1 MSDHHISSSPTEN
14 KDAFRLDSLYDIPA
28 PEGCEGTWHRYV
40 IVQGNNRIVGMRAGL
55 RSEVNKVVCDYIER
69 LNLRFAKQKAKAAR

>member
-1 MSDHHISSSPTEN
+1 MSDVHISSPTE
-14 KDAFRLDSLYDIPA
+14 DTECYFRLDSLHDVPA
-28 PEGCEGTWHRYV
+28 PEGCEGTWQRYV

-55 RSEVNKVVCDYIER
+55 QSEVSKVVSDYIER

>member
-1 MSDHHISSSPTEN
+1 MSDIHIASPTEES
-14 KDAFRLDSLYDIPA
+14 DSYFRLDSLHDVPA
-28 PEGCEGTWHRYV
+28 PDGCEGTWHRYV

-55 RSEVNKVVCDYIER
+55 RSEVRQVVDDYIER